1 MKNNPEGNAKQLS
14 NDKSQM
20 AGVLFGAGALLS
32 LYLMLKKSRSLFAW
46 ILPVGLMVVGM
57 DLYLK
62 QHQER
67 VSLTGDQIVA
77 QLDELDPI
85 TKAEVIKYVT
95 EHEIRKISR

>member
-1 MKNNPEGNAKQLS
+1 MKNNPEGNTKQLS

-20 AGVLFGAGALLS
+20 AGVLFGTGAILS
-32 LYLMLKKSRSLFAW
+32 LYLMLKKTRGIFAW
-46 ILPVGLMVVGM
+46 ILPVGLMVGGI

-85 TKAEVIKYVT
+85 TRAEVINYVA
-95 EHEIRKISR
+95 EHEYKKLTR